1 MSTIELRTP
10 TVDLAAFLH
19 RLGEDIE
26 AEDAIVNPSISQA
39 GNRLLELRRLLDAA
53 LPAVELFGDVKTMQA
68 IRKELGL

>member
-10 TVDLAAFLH
+10 TVDLATAIY
-19 RLGEDIE
+19 RLGDEIE
-26 AEDAIVNPSISQA
+26 ADDGTVNPAIRQA
-39 GNRLLELRRLLDAA
+39 ADRLLELRRLLDVA